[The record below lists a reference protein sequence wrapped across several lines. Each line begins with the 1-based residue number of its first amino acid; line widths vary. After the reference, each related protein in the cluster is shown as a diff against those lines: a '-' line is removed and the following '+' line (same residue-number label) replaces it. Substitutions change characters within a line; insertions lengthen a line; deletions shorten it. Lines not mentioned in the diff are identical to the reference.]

1 MRRDPLR
8 KMTQAFAP
16 LRRRE
21 INAFPA
27 GPSLSGHD
35 VNRSVI
41 PTTA

>member
-1 MRRDPLR
+1 MRRYPLR
-8 KMTQAFAP
+8 ELAQACASS
-16 LRRRE
+16 RCRQ
-21 INAFPA
+21 IKVFPA